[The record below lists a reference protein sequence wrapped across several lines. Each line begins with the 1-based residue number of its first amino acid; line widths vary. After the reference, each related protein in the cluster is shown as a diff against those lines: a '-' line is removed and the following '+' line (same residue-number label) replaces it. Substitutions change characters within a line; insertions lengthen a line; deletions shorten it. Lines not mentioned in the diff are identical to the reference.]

1 MTIESGPL
9 VVLGLLAAK
18 TAVELVLGV
27 LNLKEGRR
35 KRGAVP
41 VAFVDVIN
49 KDDYDKTLDYTA
61 SKQRFGMV
69 TEVFD
74 AVILAALVLGVLPWV
89 YDILDG
95 ILPRGLGWSALL
107 MILLMLVLSLPSLP
121 LDWWSQFR
129 IEEKYGFNKSTRGL
143 WISDKLKG
151 ALVAIFLAWPLVVSL
166 FWIFKNFP
174 QNWWVWGWGLFF
186 GFQLVMTVL
195 YPMCILPLFN
205 KLTPLEDGDLRSSLM
220 GLANRAGFKAQTI
233 QVIDGSKRS
242 AHSNAYFTGFGKF
255 RRIVLYD
262 TLIEHLSPRELM
274 AVLAH
279 EIGHYKKGHV
289 PQMLAVSAVMSFGG
303 FWLLNWMTQ
312 QDGLRKQ
319 FGFELFKF
327 DDGRPEFLPVLLVF
341 ALCIGVFTFWLGPF
355 FNFWSRKN
363 EYEADAFARDVMND
377 PQPLVA
383 ALRGLHAKNLSNLV
397 PHPAYSFFHYS
408 HPTLLER
415 EAALKPE
422 PSKSP

>member
-1 MTIESGPL
+1 MEQGPMII
-9 VVLGLLAAK
+9 LGLLAAK
-18 TAVELVLGV
+18 TAVEIFLSF
-27 LNLKEGRR
+27 LNLQEGRR

-41 VAFVDVIN
+41 VAFLNVIN
-49 KDDYDKTLDYTA
+49 QEDYDKTLDYTSA
-61 SKQRFGMV
+61 KQRFGILS
-69 TEVFD
+69 EVFD
-74 AVILAALVLGVLPWV
+74 AILLAVLILGVLPWT
-89 YDILDG
+89 YG
-95 ILPRGLGWSALL
+95 ILAEILPSGLGWSALL
-107 MILLMLVLSLPSLP
+107 MILLILVLSLPSLP
-121 LDWWSQFR
+121 LEWWMQFR
-129 IEEKYGFNKSTRGL
+129 IEERFGFNKSTKQLWVVDKIKGL
-143 WISDKLKG
+143 F
-151 ALVAIFLAWPLVVSL
+151 VAVILSWPLLVSL
-166 FWIFKNFP
+166 FWVFENFRE
-174 QNWWVWGWGLFF
+174 NWWIWGWGLFF

-205 KLTPLEDGDLRSSLM
+205 KLTPLEDGDLRKSLM
-220 GLANRAGFKAQTI
+220 NLADRAGFEAQTI

-289 PQMLAVSAVMSFGG
+289 PQMLIVSAVMSLGG
-303 FWLLNWMTQ
+303 FWLINWLTK
-312 QDGLRKQ
+312 QDWLRDQ
-319 FGFELFKF
+319 FGFGGVE
-327 DDGRPEFLPVLLVF
+327 GRPEFLPALLIF
-341 ALCIGVFTFWLGPF
+341 SLCMGVFTFWLGPI

-363 EYEADAFARDVMND
+363 EYEADDFAREVMD
-377 PQPLVA
+377 GDAQALVN

-415 EAALKPE
+415 EAALIPKE
-422 PSKSP
+422 DN

>member
-1 MTIESGPL
+1 MIETGPT
-9 VVLGLLAAK
+9 VVLSMLAAK
-18 TAVELVLGV
+18 TLVELVLAT

-41 VAFVDVIN
+41 VAFVGLIK
-49 KDDYDKTLDYTA
+49 KDEYNKTLDYTA
-61 SKQRFGMV
+61 SKQRFGIL
-69 TEVFD
+69 TEIFD
-74 AVILAALVLGVLPWV
+74 AVILAALVLGLLPTV
-89 YDILDG
+89 YELLDAF
-95 ILPRGLGWSALL
+95 LPRGLGWSALL
-107 MILLMLVLSLPSLP
+107 MVLLMLLLTIPSLP
-121 LDWWSQFR
+121 LEWWNQFR
-129 IEEKYGFNKSTRGL
+129 IEEKYGFNKSSQGL
-143 WISDKLKG
+143 WISDKFKG
-151 ALVAIFLAWPLVVSL
+151 ALVAIFLSWPLVVSL
-166 FWIFKNFP
+166 FWVFDNFP
-174 QNWWVWGWGLFF
+174 NTWWVWGWGLFF

-205 KLTPLEDGDLRSSLM
+205 KLTPLEDGDLRESLM
-220 GLANRAGFKAQTI
+220 GLAERTGFKAQTI

-242 AHSNAYFTGFGKF
+242 SHSNAYFTGFGKF

-289 PQMLAVSAVMSFGG
+289 PQMLAVSALMSFGG

-312 QDGLRKQ
+312 QDWLREQ
-319 FGFELFKF
+319 FGFGLFKF
-327 DDGRPEFLPVLLVF
+327 GDGRPEFLPALLVF
-341 ALCIGVFTFWLGPF
+341 ALCIGLFTFWLGPI

-363 EYEADAFARDVMND
+363 EYEADAFAREAMND
-377 PQPLVA
+377 PQPLVS

-415 EAALKPE
+415 EAALAIE
-422 PSKSP
+422 KSSSS

>member
-1 MTIESGPL
+1 MIETGPL
-9 VVLGLLAAK
+9 VVLVLLVAK
-18 TAVELVLGV
+18 TLLEVVLAR

-35 KRGAVP
+35 RRGAVP
-41 VAFVDVIN
+41 VPFVDVIQ

-61 SKQRFGMV
+61 AKQRFGML

-74 AVILAALVLGVLPWV
+74 ALILGVLVLGALPWA
-89 YDILDG
+89 YDLLDG
-95 ILPRGLGWSALL
+95 WLPRGLGWSALL
-107 MILLMLVLSLPSLP
+107 MILLMLLLTIPSLP
-121 LDWWSQFR
+121 FDWWTQFR
-129 IEEKYGFNKSTRGL
+129 IEERFGFNKSTQGL
-143 WISDKLKG
+143 WVMDKIKG
-151 ALVAIFLAWPLVVSL
+151 ALLTVFLAWPLLVSL
-166 FWIFKNFP
+166 FWVFESFP
-174 QNWWVWGWGLFF
+174 GNWWIWGWALFF

-205 KLTPLEDGDLRSSLM
+205 KLTPLQDGDLRKSLM
-220 GLANRAGFKAQTI
+220 SLADRAGFKAQTI
-233 QVIDGSKRS
+233 QVVDGSRRS

-262 TLIEHLSPRELM
+262 TLIDHLSPRELM

-289 PQMLAVSAVMSFGG
+289 PQMLAVSALMSFGG
-303 FWLLNWMTQ
+303 FWLLNWMTNQ
-312 QDGLRKQ
+312 PELIKQ
-319 FGFELFKF
+319 FGFGLFKF
-327 DDGRPEFLPVLLVF
+327 GEGRPEFLPALLVF

-363 EYEADAFARDVMND
+363 EYEADAFAREVMND
-377 PQPLVA
+377 AQPLVA

-415 EAALKPE
+415 EAALAPGKP
-422 PSKSP
+422 KS